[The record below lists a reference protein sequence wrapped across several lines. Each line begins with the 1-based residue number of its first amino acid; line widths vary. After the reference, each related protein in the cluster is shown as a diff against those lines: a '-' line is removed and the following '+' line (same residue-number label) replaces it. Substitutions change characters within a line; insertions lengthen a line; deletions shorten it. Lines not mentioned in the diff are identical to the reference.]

1 MKSQTYA
8 LEPRLVVSWNKHWK
22 NTIIYFDG
30 QEIATI
36 PKRKELRK
44 GKYFAVN
51 ETSELH
57 IKLIRILGFQYL
69 QILLDGKPIP
79 GSPTDPN
86 IVLPKAYQTLFLIGK
101 IHLLLYGIP
110 YIFLLICLI
119 SFGSYLDMIW
129 AYSRPDLNSRE
140 LINNSWFII
149 PGIFL
154 FLIIP
159 FFLLGNWIKKQ
170 SKIAVFLGIA
180 AILYNIILT
189 VFVALVN
196 IQPILV
202 FFARGNIFL
211 SLILSINLVFYLY
224 FYSLWNS
231 GLKRVIPAFRA
242 IDSLKNDS
250 ENQTLSFFD
259 IESNS
264 LIKIKSLT
272 EENLETQEE
281 DLSLSDFEE
290 DSILNTDLP
299 GLPVINEPEHY
310 SSDQISEDIIP
321 ALEIYKQNFER
332 QNQVK
337 NKPDIA
343 IDSQI
348 LNKMKQ
354 LNPQGFAI
362 YEKAQAELNSEKLFQ
377 AGEAYDHSYNSFWG
391 DGIFAGQY
399 DRHFFEQLGISAKN
413 GGAEQAQESAKRIM
427 AHARESLMISCQCYV
442 QALSLNPDH
451 YWANLKLATALTAA
465 LQINACLSYWKQ
477 ALKLNESDTSR
488 ALFAD
493 SMGFDYRSIA
503 TKEVIYRLG
512 LGGSSQN
519 LSPNFIQKQQLA
531 RKLLRSNGYLI
542 QKIPELSRG

>member
-22 NTIIYFDG
+22 NTVIYFDG

-44 GKYFAVN
+44 GKYFTVN
-51 ETSELH
+51 QTSELH

-101 IHLLLYGIP
+101 IHLFLYGIP

-119 SFGSYLDMIW
+119 SFGSYFDMIW

-140 LINNSWFII
+140 LINNSWFMI
-149 PGIFL
+149 PWIFL

-159 FFLLGNWIKKQ
+159 FFLLGQWIKKQ

-180 AILYNIILT
+180 VILYNIIFT
-189 VFVALVN
+189 IFVASVN
-196 IQPILV
+196 LQMILG
-202 FFARGNIFL
+202 ARSIFL
-211 SLILSINLVFYLY
+211 SLVLSINLSFYLY

-264 LIKIKSLT
+264 PIKIKSLT

-290 DSILNTDLP
+290 DSILKTDLS
-299 GLPVINEPEHY
+299 GFSVMNEPEQY
-310 SSDQISEDIIP
+310 SGDQISEDIIP
-321 ALEIYKQNFER
+321 ELETYKPKFE
-332 QNQVK
+332 VK
-337 NKPDIA
+337 NPVKDQPDIE
-343 IDSQI
+343 IDYQI

-354 LNPQGFAI
+354 LNPKGFAV
-362 YEKAQAELNSEKLFQ
+362 YEQAQAELNSEKLFQ

-427 AHARESLMISCQCYV
+427 AHARESLMISCQCYL

-465 LQINACLSYWKQ
+465 LQINASLSYWKQ

-512 LGGSSQN
+512 LGGLSQN
-519 LSPNFIQKQQLA
+519 LSPNFIQKQKLA

>member
-1 MKSQTYA
+1 MKNQTYA

-44 GKYFAVN
+44 GKYFTVN
-51 ETSELH
+51 QTSEVH

-101 IHLLLYGIP
+101 IHLFLYGIP
-110 YIFLLICLI
+110 YIFMLICLI
-119 SFGSYLDMIW
+119 SFGSYFDMIW

-140 LINNSWFII
+140 LINDSWFMI

-159 FFLLGNWIKKQ
+159 FFLLGQWIKKQ
-170 SKIAVFLGIA
+170 SKIAVFLGITV
-180 AILYNIILT
+180 ILYNIIFT
-189 VFVALVN
+189 
-196 IQPILV
+196 ILV
-202 FFARGNIFL
+202 ASVNLQMILGARSIFL
-211 SLILSINLVFYLY
+211 SLVLSINLSFYLY
-224 FYSLWNS
+224 FYSLWSS
-231 GLKRVIPAFRA
+231 GLKRVVPAFRA

-264 LIKIKSLT
+264 PIKIKTST
-272 EENLETQEE
+272 KENLETQEE

-290 DSILNTDLP
+290 DSILKTDLP
-299 GLPVINEPEHY
+299 GFPVMDEPEHY

-321 ALEIYKQNFER
+321 VLEIYKQNFER

-343 IDSQI
+343 IDSHI

-362 YEKAQAELNSEKLFQ
+362 YEQAQAELNYEKLFQ
-377 AGEAYDHSYNSFWG
+377 AGEAYDHSYSSFWG

-413 GGAEQAQESAKRIM
+413 GGAEQAKESAKRIM

-465 LQINACLSYWKQ
+465 LQINASLSYWKQ
-477 ALKLNESDTSR
+477 ALKLNESDTCR

-519 LSPNFIQKQQLA
+519 LSPNFIQKQELA
-531 RKLLRSNGYLI
+531 RKLLRSNAYLI
-542 QKIPELSRG
+542 QKIPELSRR

>member
-1 MKSQTYA
+1 MKNQTYA

-44 GKYFAVN
+44 GKYFTVN
-51 ETSELH
+51 QTSEVH

-101 IHLLLYGIP
+101 IHLFLYGIP
-110 YIFLLICLI
+110 YIFMLICLI
-119 SFGSYLDMIW
+119 SFGSYFDMIW

-140 LINNSWFII
+140 LINDSWFMI

-159 FFLLGNWIKKQ
+159 FFLLGQWIKKQ
-170 SKIAVFLGIA
+170 SKIAVFLGITV
-180 AILYNIILT
+180 ILYNIIFT
-189 VFVALVN
+189 
-196 IQPILV
+196 ILV
-202 FFARGNIFL
+202 ASVNLQMILGARSIFL
-211 SLILSINLVFYLY
+211 SLVLSINLSFYLY
-224 FYSLWNS
+224 FYSLWSS
-231 GLKRVIPAFRA
+231 GLKRVVPAFRA

-264 LIKIKSLT
+264 PIKIKTST
-272 EENLETQEE
+272 KENLETQEE

-290 DSILNTDLP
+290 DSILKTDLP
-299 GLPVINEPEHY
+299 GFPVMDEPEHY

-321 ALEIYKQNFER
+321 VLEIYKQNFER

-343 IDSQI
+343 IDYHI

-354 LNPQGFAI
+354 LNPQGFAM
-362 YEKAQAELNSEKLFQ
+362 YEQAQAELNSEKLFQ
-377 AGEAYDHSYNSFWG
+377 AGEAYDHSYSSFWG

-413 GGAEQAQESAKRIM
+413 GGAEQAKESAKRIM

-465 LQINACLSYWKQ
+465 LQINASLSYWKQ

-519 LSPNFIQKQQLA
+519 LSPNFIQKQELA
-531 RKLLRSNGYLI
+531 RKLLRSNAYLI
-542 QKIPELSRG
+542 QKIPELSRR

>member
-1 MKSQTYA
+1 MKNQTYA

-22 NTIIYFDG
+22 NTVIYFDG

-44 GKYFAVN
+44 GKYFTVN
-51 ETSELH
+51 QTSELH

-119 SFGSYLDMIW
+119 SFGSYFDMIW

-140 LINNSWFII
+140 LINDSWFMI
-149 PGIFL
+149 PGIFV

-159 FFLLGNWIKKQ
+159 FFLLGQWIKKQ

-180 AILYNIILT
+180 VILYNIIFT
-189 VFVALVN
+189 IFVASVN
-196 IQPILV
+196 LQMILG
-202 FFARGNIFL
+202 ARSIFL
-211 SLILSINLVFYLY
+211 SLVLSINLSFYLY

-264 LIKIKSLT
+264 PIKIKSLT

-281 DLSLSDFEE
+281 DLSLSDFE
-290 DSILNTDLP
+290 DDFILKTDLP
-299 GLPVINEPEHY
+299 GFPVIEQPENY

-321 ALEIYKQNFER
+321 ELETYKPKFE
-332 QNQVK
+332 VK
-337 NKPDIA
+337 NLVKNQPDIA
-343 IDSQI
+343 IDSNI

-362 YEKAQAELNSEKLFQ
+362 YEQAQAELNSEKLFQ
-377 AGEAYDHSYNSFWG
+377 AGEAYDHSYSSFWG

-413 GGAEQAQESAKRIM
+413 LGAEQAQESAKRIM
-427 AHARESLMISCQCYV
+427 AHARESLMISCQCYM

-465 LQINACLSYWKQ
+465 LQINASLSYWKQ

-503 TKEVIYRLG
+503 AKEVIYRLG